1 MNVSQFIFPITAM
14 TPDQFIYAEVQSA
27 SHGFSI
33 TKIDISELQSYQT
46 WKRKLQLALFA
57 NIENGIISTSVAY
70 EAIKTL
76 KGDAF
81 LYSIGGLARVIYFMW
96 GNGEVKILPIWQSK
110 FIIQPNLSW
119 LLSYPFLKRIRNSN
133 QHHMQFHVS
142 DGLVDSPFSRDETL
156 SVFLNA
162 SHNNH
167 FGHFLLDNLP
177 LLSYLDGPLGAEY
190 AGRPMKGLYSYRRG
204 INELLSFSGIT
215 LLNNDIYEFE
225 NLQTN
230 PCSVQYRECIDV
242 VSSSTFVN
250 AYLWRS
256 KYLRLERVPK
266 LTQTS
271 RRIALL
277 RSGDFA
283 TRIFNKV
290 ELDCCLLANEFEIID
305 PSLLQI
311 SDLVDKLMRAD
322 LIVCES
328 GSCTLNACMFSA
340 NKTRIISLNPSR
352 LLLCPDAA
360 MVMGGLPYLLP
371 FIDRIEFIHG
381 NTCVASP
388 IQSSDICIYDLRAL
402 EKRICN

>member
-1 MNVSQFIFPITAM
+1 MAASQFSFPITAT
-14 TPDQFIYAEVQSA
+14 TPDQFINEEGNSA
-27 SHGFSI
+27 SYNFSVI
-33 TKIDISELQSYQT
+33 RIDIGGLRSYQA
-46 WKRKLQLALFA
+46 WKRKLQSALFA
-57 NIENGIISTSVAY
+57 NIEKGIISTSAAY
-70 EAIKTL
+70 EAIKAL
-76 KGDAF
+76 KGNAF
-81 LYSIGGLARVIYFMW
+81 LYSIGGQARVIYFMW

-110 FIIQPNLSW
+110 FIIKPDLYW
-119 LLSYPFLKRIRNSN
+119 LPSYPFLKQIRNGN
-133 QHHMQFHVS
+133 QHGIQFHVS
-142 DGLVDSPFSRDETL
+142 DSLMGSPISCYDNL

-167 FGHFLLDNLP
+167 FGHFLMDNLP

-190 AGRPMKGLYSYRRG
+190 AGKPIKGLYSYRRG
-204 INELLSFSGIT
+204 INELLSFAGVT
-215 LLNNDIYEFE
+215 MLDHDICELE
-225 NLQTN
+225 NCQIR
-230 PCSVQYRECIDV
+230 PCSVEYRECVDL

-250 AYLWRS
+250 AYLWRR
-256 KYLRLERVPK
+256 KYLRLEKVTI

-290 ELDCCLLANEFEIID
+290 ELDCCLLTNGFEIID

-311 SDLVDKLMRAD
+311 SDLIEMLIHAD

-340 NKTRIISLNPSR
+340 DKARIISLNPSR

-360 MVMGGLPYLLP
+360 MVHGGLPYLFP

-381 NTCVASP
+381 NTRVASA
-388 IQSSDICIYDLRAL
+388 IQSSDICVYDLLDL